1 MTKRIKL
8 YDSVKIKDGGSTGV
22 VVDIYTDGSAN
33 FPVYFVEK
41 DDECKVGVPEKDLVW
56 CKSDEIELI

>member
-41 DDECKVGVPEKDLVW
+41 RR
-56 CKSDEIELI
+56 